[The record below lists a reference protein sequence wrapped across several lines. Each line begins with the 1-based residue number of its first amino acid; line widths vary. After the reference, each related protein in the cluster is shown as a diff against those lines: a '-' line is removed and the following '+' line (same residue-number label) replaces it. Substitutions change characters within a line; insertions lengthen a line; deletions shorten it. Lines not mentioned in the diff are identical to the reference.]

1 MRKRRERVRANFGA
15 ACVTSGAPALTADCI
30 GTLSLTSSSFAMG
43 LHTSIDP
50 QIDLLRYLSP
60 EGAPLSG
67 SLPVDD
73 ETLEKLYFAMTR
85 TRVFDGKAIALQ
97 RTGQLGTFAS
107 ALGQE
112 AVGVGVASAMERCD
126 ALVPSYRDHGAQF
139 VRGMSMTECLLYW
152 GGDERGSDFQAPRF
166 DFPNCVPVATQIAH
180 AVGAAYAF
188 KLRREDRV
196 VVTFVGDGGTANG
209 AFYEALNMAG
219 VWNVPVVI
227 VINNNGWAIS
237 TPRSLES
244 AAQTLA
250 QKGVAAGV
258 ECRQVDGNDVAA
270 VYEIARRAVAK
281 ARAGEGPTLI
291 EALTYRLGDH
301 TTADD
306 ATRYRD
312 QEVVRRE
319 WTREPIARL
328 RAYLIAK
335 GLWSKDREAA
345 LLKQCSEEV
354 EAAVAAYLAT
364 PVQSCDAMFDYLY
377 ETLPASLQAQRDCA
391 RRFSGGGSGHG

>member
-1 MRKRRERVRANFGA
+1 
-15 ACVTSGAPALTADCI
+15 
-30 GTLSLTSSSFAMG
+30 MG
-43 LHTSIDP
+43 LHTLIDGRIELVRFLTP
-50 QIDLLRYLSP
+50 DGEP
-60 EGAPLSG
+60 CEAAPLPVSDDALL
-67 SLPVDD
+67 SL
-73 ETLEKLYFAMTR
+73 YRAMTR
-85 TRVFDGKAIALQ
+85 TRMFDGKAIALQ

-112 AVGVGVASAMERCD
+112 AVGIGVASAMEARD
-126 ALVPSYRDHGAQF
+126 VLVPSYRDHAAQF
-139 VRGMSMTECLLYW
+139 LRGMTMTECLLYW
-152 GGDERGSDFQAPRF
+152 GGDERGSDFKAARQ

-188 KLRREDRV
+188 SLRKEERV
-196 VVTFVGDGGTANG
+196 AVTFIGDGGTSNG

-219 VWNVPVVI
+219 VWKAPVVV

-244 AAQTLA
+244 AATTLA

-258 ECRQVDGNDVAA
+258 ACLQVDGNDVVA
-270 VYEIARRAVAK
+270 VHEAARRAIEK
-281 ARAGEGPTLI
+281 ARAGDGPTLI

-312 QEVVRRE
+312 PEVVRRE

-328 RAYLIAK
+328 RTYLFGRGI
-335 GLWSKDREAA
+335 WSKEEEAA
-345 LLKQCSEEV
+345 LIRRCAEEV
-354 EAAVAAYLAT
+354 ENAVAAYLST
-364 PVQSCDAMFDYLY
+364 PAPTTDAMFDYLY
-377 ETLPASLQAQRDCA
+377 QEAPQSLEAQRAIA
-391 RRFSGGGSGHG
+391 RRFAPK

>member
-1 MRKRRERVRANFGA
+1 
-15 ACVTSGAPALTADCI
+15 
-30 GTLSLTSSSFAMG
+30 MG

-60 EGAPLSG
+60 EGVPLG
-67 SLPVDD
+67 GALPVDD
-73 ETLEKLYFAMTR
+73 ETLETLYRAMTR

-112 AVGVGVASAMERCD
+112 AVGVGVASAMETRD
-126 ALVPSYRDHGAQF
+126 VLVPSYRDHGAQF
-139 VRGMSMTECLLYW
+139 IRGMSMTECLLYW
-152 GGDERGSDFQAPRF
+152 GGDERGSDFQAPRQ

-188 KLRREDRV
+188 KVRREERV
-196 VVTFVGDGGTANG
+196 AVTFVGDGGTANG

-219 VWNVPVVI
+219 VWNAPVVI
-227 VINNNGWAIS
+227 LINNNGWAIS

-270 VYEIARRAVAK
+270 VYDIARRAVAK

-312 QEVVRRE
+312 PDVVRRE

-328 RAYLIAK
+328 RAYLIEK
-335 GLWSKDREAA
+335 GLWSKDKEAA
-345 LLKQCSEEV
+345 LLKQCGEEV
-354 EAAVAAYLAT
+354 ENAVTAYLGT
-364 PVQSCDAMFDYLY
+364 PAQSSDAMFDYLY
-377 ETLPASLQAQRDCA
+377 ETLPTSLVEQRDCA
-391 RRFSGGGSGHG
+391 RRYSNKANGHG